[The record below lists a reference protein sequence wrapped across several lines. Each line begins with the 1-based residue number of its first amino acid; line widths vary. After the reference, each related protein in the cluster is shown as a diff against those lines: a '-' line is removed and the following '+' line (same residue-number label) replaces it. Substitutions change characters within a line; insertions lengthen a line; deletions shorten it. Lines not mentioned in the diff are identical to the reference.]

1 MYIKEIELNNFRI
14 YKGRNIIS
22 LLPSDDKNVIV
33 ISGKNGFGKTT
44 FLMSLVWC
52 LYGKQMEKVDDL
64 YEKEIRDKGNY
75 TKYISESLNRK
86 AREEGETEFSVS
98 VTFSEVKIPDI
109 TCSEVTIRRTYNIIT
124 SASDKV
130 EVLID
135 GYQNELIDDLS
146 KNNQQGE
153 EIFIRDFILP
163 IEIAKFFFF
172 DAEKIVSLAEV
183 NSTQQRQQLSKAYS
197 EVLGIQKYEDL
208 KASLEEKQDD
218 YRRKSAKPEEKRELN
233 QVQTDIDNTQ
243 ITISDI
249 NRQIDEA
256 KEKRNI
262 QEKEAEE
269 IQRKL
274 IREGDKMSLEE
285 LDKLKSEQAELNQ
298 EIILKQDGL
307 KELFDIIPFALAGDT
322 MANILEQLTNE
333 KILSEQKYKQDDVSD
348 KIDRIQADLE
358 NAKSKSTLSFD
369 HNTVKIKDFYEEQIK
384 ILIKKYF
391 YSDIVELPQSFK
403 ALHDFSD
410 NQINEFSQLV
420 NTIRHSFKDKF
431 SQLHTEYSSIRN
443 QLDAINRK
451 LRDAENKAEDEYIS
465 YLRGKKDGI
474 MNTIIR
480 YDNEIEAL
488 NRKIGELSVQLRT
501 YRLKQE
507 ALRKRIDESSFYS
520 QKEEKTKRLIT
531 RLQNFIAQFKDEKK
545 KSLETKMLESLNIL
559 MHKKGFI
566 ARVDVDINATGDDID
581 IVLYNRNDKV
591 IDKSSLSMGER
602 QMYASALLSSLVD
615 ESEIEF
621 PVFID
626 SPMQKFDEQHAE
638 NIIKHFYP
646 NVSKQV
652 VIFPLINKEL
662 TEKEYFILEPK
673 ICRAYLIDNISTDS
687 SRFEEIIPADQFIE
701 QYNLKYNAN

>member
-14 YKGRNIIS
+14 YRGKNVIS

-33 ISGKNGFGKTT
+33 VSGKNGFGKTT

-64 YEKEIRDKGNY
+64 YRKEIYEKGNY

-86 AREEGETEFSVS
+86 AKEEGENEFSVS
-98 VTFSEVKIPDI
+98 VTFSDVKIPDI
-109 TCSEVTIRRTYNIIT
+109 TCSEVTIKRTYNVIT
-124 SASDKV
+124 STSDKV

-135 GYQNELIDDLS
+135 GYQNELIEDLS
-146 KNNQQGE
+146 KNNQHGE

-172 DAEKIVSLAEV
+172 DAEKIVSLAEI

-208 KASLEEKQDD
+208 KANLEEKQDD
-218 YRRKSAKPEEKRELN
+218 YRRRSAKPEEKKELN
-233 QVQTDIDNTQ
+233 QLHTDIENAQ
-243 ITISDI
+243 ITIKDI
-249 NRQIDEA
+249 YSQIDDI
-256 KEKRNI
+256 KEKRNTL
-262 QEKEAEE
+262 EKEAEE

-285 LDKLKSEQAELNQ
+285 LNELKAEQSSLNEEILIKQ
-298 EIILKQDGL
+298 EGL

-322 MANILEQLTNE
+322 MANVLEQLNNE
-333 KILSEQKYKQDDVSD
+333 ELLSEQKYKQEDVSE
-348 KIDRIQADLE
+348 KINRIQADLE
-358 NAKSKSTLSFD
+358 NAKSKSDLCFD
-369 HNTVKIKDFYEEQIK
+369 PNTVKIKNFYEEQIK
-384 ILIKKYF
+384 VLIKKYF
-391 YSDIVELPQSFK
+391 YSDIVEFPKSFK
-403 ALHDFSD
+403 VLHDFSS

-431 SQLHTEYSSIRN
+431 SQLNIEYSYIKN

-451 LRDAENKAEDEYIS
+451 LRDAENNAEDEYIS
-465 YLRGKKDGI
+465 SLRDKKDFI
-474 MNTIIR
+474 ANSIIR
-480 YDNEIEAL
+480 YDNEVDAL
-488 NRKIGELSVQLRT
+488 NRKIGELSNG
-501 YRLKQE
+501 LKAYKQRQDI
-507 ALRKRIDESSFYS
+507 LRKKIDESSVYS
-520 QKEEKTKRLIT
+520 QKERKTKQLII

-545 KSLETKMLESLNIL
+545 KSLEVKMLQSLNIL

-566 ARVDVDINATGDDID
+566 KHVDVDINATGDDID
-581 IVLYNRNDKV
+581 IVLYNRNNKV

-662 TEKEYFILEPK
+662 TEKEYYMLEPK
-673 ICRAYLIDNISTDS
+673 VCRAYLIDNTSTDS
-687 SRFEEIIPADQFIE
+687 STFIETSPEQFIKT
-701 QYNLKYNAN
+701 YNQKYNAD

>member
-14 YKGRNIIS
+14 YKGRNRIS

-52 LYGKQMEKVDDL
+52 LYGRQMEKVDEL
-64 YEKEIRDKGNY
+64 YDKEIKDKGNY

-86 AREEGETEFSVS
+86 AKEEGESEFSVS
-98 VTFSEVKIPDI
+98 VTFCDVKIPDI
-109 TCSEVTIRRTYNIIT
+109 TCSEVTIKRTYNVISST
-124 SASDKV
+124 SDKV

-208 KASLEEKQDD
+208 KANLEEKQDD
-218 YRRKSAKPEEKRELN
+218 YRKRSAKPEEKRELN
-233 QVQTDIDNTQ
+233 QLQTDIENSL
-243 ITISDI
+243 ITISDY
-249 NRQIDEA
+249 NTRIDDI
-256 KEKRNI
+256 KEKRNTL
-262 QEKEAEE
+262 EKESEE
-269 IQRKL
+269 IQRRL

-285 LDKLKSEQAELNQ
+285 LNQLKSEQAQLNQ
-298 EIILKQDGL
+298 DIITKQNGL
-307 KELFDIIPFALAGDT
+307 KELFDIIPFALAGEN
-322 MANILEQLTNE
+322 MAHILEQLNNE
-333 KILSEQKYKQDDVSD
+333 KTLYEQKYKQEDVSE
-348 KIDRIQADLE
+348 KIDKIQADLE
-358 NAKSKSTLSFD
+358 NAKSKSNLSFD
-369 HNTVKIKDFYEEQIK
+369 HNTVKIRYFYEEQIRV
-384 ILIKKYF
+384 LVTKYF
-391 YSDIVELPQSFK
+391 YSDIVELPESFK
-403 ALHDFSD
+403 VLHDFSD
-410 NQINEFSQLV
+410 NQINEFSQLI
-420 NTIRHSFKDKF
+420 NTIKHSFKDKF
-431 SQLHTEYSSIRN
+431 SQLNAEYSYIKN
-443 QLDAINRK
+443 QLDIINRK

-465 YLRGKKDGI
+465 NLRDKK
-474 MNTIIR
+474 NTITSSIAR
-480 YDNEIEAL
+480 YENEVEAL
-488 NRKIGELSVQLRT
+488 NRKIGELSNELKT
-501 YRLKQE
+501 YRQRQDI
-507 ALRKRIDESSFYS
+507 LRKKIDDSSVYS
-520 QKEEKTKRLIT
+520 QKEDKTKQLII

-545 KSLETKMLESLNIL
+545 KSLEAKMLSSLSIL
-559 MHKKGFI
+559 MHKKNFI
-566 ARVDVDINATGDDID
+566 KRVDVDINATGDDID
-581 IVLYNRNDKV
+581 IVLYNQNNKI
-591 IDKSSLSMGER
+591 IDKGSLSMGER

-626 SPMQKFDEQHAE
+626 SPMQKFDEQHAK

-652 VIFPLINKEL
+652 IIFPLINKEL
-662 TEKEYFILEPK
+662 TEKEYFELQSC
-673 ICRAYLIDNISTDS
+673 ICRAYLIDNTSTDS
-687 SRFEEIIPADQFIE
+687 SVFIE
-701 QYNLKYNAN
+701 TAPENFIETYNLKYNAN